1 MVATSLDKAF
11 HLIEALAVT
20 NREVTLTSLVSALGY
35 HKSTVHRLL
44 QDLVELGYVC
54 RVDKGKYQITGKLR
68 RLALGKIDDVL
79 LESASPYLRALHK
92 QTGETINLGVLRGVN
107 IRYLQVIESKHPLR
121 RMVEVNSKDPFYST
135 ALGRAITSRLSEEA
149 WDALMAQTELVART
163 PQTIIDLQEL
173 RKIHNQAQQ
182 DGYATE
188 KDQNDI
194 GITCV
199 GAPILEGD
207 EIIAAIS
214 ISAPTARVGGDS
226 QKTLID
232 AVLQAAKQISDQLS
246 S

>member
-11 HLIEALAVT
+11 HLIEALAAT
-20 NREVTLTSLVSALGY
+20 NHEMTLTNIVSELGY

-54 RVDKGKYQITGKLR
+54 RIDKGKYQLTGKLR

-79 LESASPYLRALHK
+79 LESAGPYLRALHK
-92 QTGETINLGVLRGVN
+92 QTGETINLGVLRGAN

-135 ALGRAITSRLSEEA
+135 ALGRALTSRFSDED
-149 WDALMAQTELVART
+149 WDALLAQTELVAKT
-163 PQTIIDLQEL
+163 PHTVIDPQEL
-173 RKIHNQAQQ
+173 RKIHNQTSEN
-182 DGYATE
+182 GYATE
-188 KDQNDI
+188 QDQNDI

-199 GAPILEGD
+199 GAPIFNED
-207 EIIAAIS
+207 DIVAALS
-214 ISAPTARVGGDS
+214 ISAPTARVDGEAR
-226 QKTLID
+226 KVLID
-232 AVLQAAKQISDQLS
+232 AVLQTAKQISEQLS